1 MFSINR
7 IVKDNNKTKKIFI
20 FIFHS
25 IFDNYIIV
33 LLSNCDC
40 KYRWNQKIEW
50 DNIYTIYLLIIN
62 LHFLLITLRTYLWH
76 SSIIECLLH
85 GNWYQLIKPPHGNTQ
100 WSKCQTPDQTNN
112 QSNIW
117 IPLGYTGAHTILR
130 QMNIHELICTWC
142 QFYLWCV
149 VEGWAELLAVAGW
162 KKGSLWSIKTVP
174 KAIFQSWTLS

>member
-1 MFSINR
+1 MKNIY
-7 IVKDNNKTKKIFI
+7 IV
-20 FIFHS
+20 HS

-33 LLSNCDC
+33 LLSNFDC
-40 KYRWNQKIEW
+40 KYGWNQKIEW
-50 DNIYTIYLLIIN
+50 DNIYTINLLIIS
-62 LHFLLITLRTYLWH
+62 LHFLLIPLGTYIWL
-76 SSIIECLLH
+76 SSIFERLL
-85 GNWYQLIKPPHGNTQ
+85 QLVLMLWTSAWKYTMVEMPKPQIK
-100 WSKCQTPDQTNN
+100 QTINV
-112 QSNIW
+112 IYEY
-117 IPLGYTGAHTILR
+117 PLGYTGAHTILR